1 MRIAIA
7 AIALT
12 LAACGQPTQT
22 TVSGP
27 VAVTQPEDAHA
38 GSSDAGRIPEQ
49 PFTLESE
56 ALVGLWSFDRSCG
69 LYDLVFRADGNAEYF
84 DYTTTEGMAM
94 SYGGTWATTNNNRV
108 VLTLRRLG
116 PAGAPAGDPVTYN
129 LDVGATVTDDLVG
142 RFARADGAAAQDI
155 TARRC
160 PEEDRD

>member
-12 LAACGQPTQT
+12 LTACGQPTQT

-27 VAVTQPEDAHA
+27 IATAQPEDAYA
-38 GSSDAGRIPEQ
+38 GSSGAGRIPGQ

-56 ALVGLWSFDRSCG
+56 AMVGLWSFDRSCG
-69 LYDLVFRADGNAEYF
+69 LYDLVFQADGKAEYF
-84 DYTTTEGMAM
+84 DYTTTEGMAV
-94 SYGGTWATTNNNRV
+94 SYGGTWATADNNRV
-108 VLTLRRLG
+108 VLTVHRTGEHNARIG
-116 PAGAPAGDPVTYN
+116 EDVIYN
-129 LDVGATVTDDLVG
+129 LDVGAAVTDDLVG

-160 PEEDRD
+160 PDEDRD